1 MVVVPL
7 SKFPNDFNHDTRPEP
22 KAMTKRSDS
31 MRWVRIAAACSLGA
45 GGALLLSG
53 RRREGLLAAATGTAL
68 ALLDQQD
75 TLKRWWLVL
84 PGYIDEVQRLLNQ
97 TQSAVEEFS
106 AQRQKLGSVL
116 GRDHI

>member
-1 MVVVPL
+1 
-7 SKFPNDFNHDTRPEP
+7 
-22 KAMTKRSDS
+22 
-31 MRWVRIAAACSLGA
+31 
-45 GGALLLSG
+45 
-53 RRREGLLAAATGTAL
+53 LLAAATGTAL